1 MELII
6 LTDSNFLDVKT
17 IRHAVIDID
26 VGDSNDFQLII
37 RRAEYSKQFAPDNFV
52 YAPNTEFGGMIG
64 EVDTDTSL
72 DTITFQ
78 GITWRGML
86 DKKIISPLS
95 GDDYRTVSGELN
107 SIIRSLIDSEF
118 SNIIV
123 GSAED
128 TGRTVSSFQFDRYC
142 TVLEGL
148 KKMLKSVGYKLQI
161 NLVQSGLGTPN
172 QVIVSAVPI
181 VDYSSEIELS
191 QDQKLNFRF
200 ENKYN
205 GVNHL
210 ICLGQGELAQRT
222 VIDLY
227 VDKTGNIGTTK
238 YFTGIKEIVE
248 VYDYSSA
255 ESTADLREKGIE
267 RLQEIMNSQ
276 TFEMDVASIDTR
288 VEIGDIIGGK
298 DYLTGITAK
307 QPVKA
312 KVWRQENG
320 VENLTYKVEGE
331 QA

>member
-1 MELII
+1 MELI

-17 IRHAVIDID
+17 IKHSVIDVD
-26 VGDSNDFQLII
+26 VGDQNDFQLVI
-37 RRAEYSKQFAPDNFV
+37 RRADYSKEFAPDSLV
-52 YAPNTEFGGMIG
+52 YTPNTELGGIIG

-95 GDDYRTVSGELN
+95 GNDYRVVSGELN
-107 SIIRSLIDSEF
+107 YIIRTLVDTEF
-118 SNIIV
+118 SNLIV
-123 GSAED
+123 GSTED
-128 TGRTVSSFQFDRYC
+128 SGASVSSFQFDRYC
-142 TVLEGL
+142 TTLEGL

-172 QVIVSAVPI
+172 QVVVSAVPI
-181 VDYSSEIELS
+181 IDYSSEIELS

-200 ENKYN
+200 ENKFN

-210 ICLGQGELAQRT
+210 ICLGKGELAQRT
-222 VIDLY
+222 VIHLY
-227 VDKTGNIGTTK
+227 VDKYGNIGNEQ
-238 YFTGIKEIVE
+238 YFTGAKEIVE

-255 ESTADLREKGIE
+255 ESTSDLQSHGIE

-276 TFEMDVASIDTR
+276 TFEMDVASLDTR

-298 DYLTGITAK
+298 DYLTGITAR

-312 KVWRQENG
+312 KIWRQENG